1 MTTIRFAGSGVS
13 IADIAAV
20 ARTQVQVAADER
32 VIARLVEARLVL
44 ERVAASGQ
52 PIYGMNTGLGAN
64 LKTAVT
70 DEFAAFQL
78 QLIRGRG
85 MAVGEPMS
93 RDVVRAVIAA
103 RLAMLAVGGSGISP
117 GVFEALLA
125 LLNAS
130 VHPVMRSLG
139 SVGAGDL
146 VLLSA
151 IARVL
156 VGEGEAEYQG
166 EILPAATALAHAGL
180 DPAIL
185 QPKDGIALLNASAVS
200 VGEGALVLH
209 DLRRLFGWQRAA
221 AALSFEGMGG
231 NPAILAP
238 AIQAARPA
246 PGQIE
251 EARALENVLQGSALY
266 ESKAAIQDPLSLR
279 CVAPIHGALAD
290 ALERAKRAIELELNS
305 AADNPLVIVDEGQV
319 LSTGNFHT
327 PALSLAFEN
336 LGLALAQ
343 AAAASA
349 ARFIQLTG
357 SGRNGLPRYLS
368 PVGGPSA
375 GFVPMQKTVTALMAS
390 IRHQA
395 NPVMLDF
402 LPVSEG
408 VEDHATQ
415 SLLTVRKLGEMLI
428 SWRLMIS
435 CEMVAAAQAVDL
447 RQGHRCGTGTQKTY
461 EMIRTMVPALQE
473 DRSLGEEVSALASHL
488 EHEAI
493 SLGPAAGFEF

>member
-1 MTTIRFAGSGVS
+1 MTTIRLAGSGVS
-13 IADIAAV
+13 IADIAAI
-20 ARTQVQVAADER
+20 ARTQVQIVADER

-44 ERVAASGQ
+44 ESVAASGQ
-52 PIYGMNTGLGAN
+52 AIYGMNTGLGAN

-85 MAVGEPMS
+85 MAVGEPLS
-93 RDVVRAVIAA
+93 SDVSRAVVAV

-125 LLNAS
+125 MLNAG
-130 VHPVMRSLG
+130 VHPVMRSVG
-139 SVGAGDL
+139 SIGAGDL

-151 IARVL
+151 LARVL
-156 VGEGEAEYQG
+156 VGEGEAEYRG
-166 EILPAATALAHAGL
+166 EILPASEALNRAGL
-180 DPAIL
+180 NPAVL

-200 VGEGALVLH
+200 VGEGALILH
-209 DLRRLFGWQRAA
+209 DLRRLLGWQRQA

-231 NPAILAP
+231 NPAILAA

-246 PGQIE
+246 PCQIE
-251 EARALENVLQGSALY
+251 EALALEDALQGSSLY
-266 ESKAAIQDPLSLR
+266 ETTATIQDPLSLR
-279 CVAPIHGALAD
+279 CVAPIHAALAD
-290 ALERAKRAIELELNS
+290 ALERAELAVELELNS
-305 AADNPLVIVDEGQV
+305 AADNPLVIVEEGRV

-327 PALSLAFEN
+327 PAISLAFEN

-343 AAAASA
+343 AASASA

-368 PVGGPSA
+368 PVGGASA

-390 IRHQA
+390 IRHKA

-402 LPVSEG
+402 LAVSEG

-415 SLLTVRKLGEMLI
+415 SLLAVRKLGDMLA
-428 SWRLMIS
+428 SWRLLIC
-435 CEMVAAAQAVDL
+435 CEMTAAAQAIDL
-447 RQGHRCGTGTQKTY
+447 RQGHRCGAGTQKTY
-461 EMIRTMVPALQE
+461 EMIRNMVPSLQE
-473 DRSLGEEVSALASHL
+473 DRSLGEDVSVLANDLANDALHL
-488 EHEAI
+488 GI
-493 SLGPAAGFEF
+493 GSRT

>member
-1 MTTIRFAGSGVS
+1 MTTIRLAGSGVS
-13 IADIAAV
+13 IADIAAI
-20 ARTQVQVAADER
+20 ARQHAQVSADER

-44 ERVAASGQ
+44 ESVAASGQ

-70 DEFAAFQL
+70 EDFAAFQL

-85 MAVGEPMS
+85 MAVGEPLS
-93 RDVVRAVIAA
+93 RDVTRAVVAT

-125 LLNAS
+125 LLNAG
-130 VHPVMRSLG
+130 VHPVMRSVG
-139 SVGAGDL
+139 SIGAGDL

-151 IARVL
+151 MARGL

-166 EILPAATALAHAGL
+166 DILPASEALGRAGL
-180 DPAIL
+180 EPVTL

-209 DLRRLFGWQRAA
+209 DLRHLLGWQRQA
-221 AALSFEGMGG
+221 AALSFESMAG

-238 AIQAARPA
+238 SIQAARPA
-246 PGQIE
+246 PGQIS
-251 EARALENVLQGSALY
+251 EARALEDALRGSSLFEGGAT
-266 ESKAAIQDPLSLR
+266 IQDPLSLR
-279 CVAPIHGALAD
+279 CVAPIHGALVD
-290 ALERAKRAIELELNS
+290 ALERAECAVELELNS
-305 AADNPLVIVDEGQV
+305 AADNPLVLVEEGRV

-343 AAAASA
+343 TAAASA
-349 ARFIQLTG
+349 ARFLQLTG

-368 PVGGPSA
+368 PIGGPSA
-375 GFVPMQKTVTALMAS
+375 GFVPMQKTVSALMAA
-390 IRHQA
+390 IRHKA

-402 LPVSEG
+402 LAVSEG

-415 SLLTVRKLGEMLI
+415 SLLTVRKLGEMLS
-428 SWRLMIS
+428 SWRVLIA

-447 RQGHRCGTGTQKTY
+447 RQGHRCGAGTLRTHD
-461 EMIRTMVPALQE
+461 MIRNRVGVLQE
-473 DRSLGEEVSALASHL
+473 DRPLGEDVSALASHL
-488 EHEAI
+488 ADTAL
-493 SLGPAAGFEF
+493 SSTSGGRR

>member
-1 MTTIRFAGSGVS
+1 MTTIRLAGSGVS
-13 IADIAAV
+13 IADIATI
-20 ARTQVQVAADER
+20 ARNQVQVAADEH
-32 VIARLVEARLVL
+32 VLSRLVEARLVL
-44 ERVAASGQ
+44 ESVAASGQ

-85 MAVGEPMS
+85 MAVGEPLP
-93 RDVVRAVIAA
+93 RDVTRAVIAA

-125 LLNAS
+125 MLNAG
-130 VHPVMRSLG
+130 VHPLMRSIG
-139 SVGAGDL
+139 SIGAGDL

-151 IARVL
+151 LARAL
-156 VGEGEAEYQG
+156 VGEGEAEYRG
-166 EILPAATALAHAGL
+166 EVLPASEALARAGL
-180 DPAIL
+180 KPSIL

-200 VGEGALVLH
+200 AGEGALVLY
-209 DLRRLFGWQRAA
+209 DLRRLLGCQRQA
-221 AALSFEGMGG
+221 AALSFEGMAG
-231 NPAILAP
+231 NPAILAA
-238 AIQAARPA
+238 AIQAARPG
-246 PGQIE
+246 PGQIG
-251 EARALENVLQGSALY
+251 EARALANALAGSSLY
-266 ESKAAIQDPLSLR
+266 EGKTAIQDPLSLR
-279 CVAPIHGALAD
+279 CVASIQGALAD
-290 ALERAKRAIELELNS
+290 ALERAEHAVELELNS
-305 AADNPLVIVDEGQV
+305 AADNPLVIVEENRV

-357 SGRNGLPRYLS
+357 PGRNCLPRYLS

-390 IRHQA
+390 IRHGA
-395 NPVMLDF
+395 NPIMLDF

-415 SLLTVRKLGEMLI
+415 SLLTIRKLGQMLT
-428 SWRLMIS
+428 SWRLLIA

-447 RQGHRCGTGTQKTY
+447 RQEHRCGTGTRATH
-461 EMIRTMVPALQE
+461 EMIRTKVAALQE
-473 DRSLGEEVSALASHL
+473 DRPLGEDVSALASHL
-488 EHEAI
+488 ERDA
-493 SLGPAAGFEF
+493 SPLDAGSRT

>member
-1 MTTIRFAGSGVS
+1 MTTIRLAGSDVT
-13 IADIAAV
+13 IADITAI
-20 ARTQVQVAADER
+20 ARGQAQVIAGER

-44 ERVAASGQ
+44 ESVAASGQ

-64 LKTAVT
+64 LKIAVT

-85 MAVGEPMS
+85 MAVGEALP
-93 RDVVRAVIAA
+93 RDVTRAVIAA
-103 RLAMLAVGGSGISP
+103 RLAMLAVGGSGISL
-117 GVFEALLA
+117 GVFEALLD
-125 LLNAS
+125 LLNAG
-130 VHPVMRSLG
+130 VHPVMRSVG
-139 SVGAGDL
+139 SIGAGDL

-151 IARVL
+151 VARVL
-156 VGEGEAEYQG
+156 VGEGDAEYQG
-166 EILPAATALAHAGL
+166 ETLPAATGLARAGL
-180 DPAIL
+180 TPANL

-200 VGEGALVLH
+200 VGEGALTLH
-209 DLRRLFGWQRAA
+209 DLRRLLDRQRQA
-221 AALSFEGMGG
+221 AALSFEALAG

-246 PGQIE
+246 AGQVGEARLIE
-251 EARALENVLQGSALY
+251 EALRGSSLFDGGA
-266 ESKAAIQDPLSLR
+266 SIQDPLSLR
-279 CVAPIHGALAD
+279 CVAPIQGALAD
-290 ALERAKRAIELELNS
+290 ALERAENAVELELNS
-305 AADNPLVIVDEGQV
+305 AADNPLVIVDEGRV

-343 AAAASA
+343 AASASA

-357 SGRNGLPRYLS
+357 PGRNGLPRYLS
-368 PVGGPSA
+368 PIGGPSA

-390 IRHQA
+390 IRHKA

-402 LPVSEG
+402 LAVSEG

-415 SLLTVRKLGEMLI
+415 SLLTVRKLGEMLT
-428 SWRLMIS
+428 SWRLLIA

-447 RQGHRCGTGTQKTY
+447 RQGHRCGAGNQATY
-461 EMIRTMVPALQE
+461 EMIRNRMAVIQE
-473 DRSLGEEVSALASHL
+473 DRSLGDDVSALADYL
-488 EHEAI
+488 LDE
-493 SLGPAAGFEF
+493 

>member
-44 ERVAASGQ
+44 ERVAAYGQ

-70 DEFAAFQL
+70 DQFAAFQL

-130 VHPVMRSLG
+130 VHPVMRSVG

-200 VGEGALVLH
+200 VGEGLWCCTTSDGFSGGSERRQRSASKAWAAIRRS
-209 DLRRLFGWQRAA
+209 LRRPSRQRGRHLAR
-221 AALSFEGMGG
+221 SKK
-231 NPAILAP
+231 PARWKTCCRAP
-238 AIQAARPA
+238 RFMKAR
-246 PGQIE
+246 
-251 EARALENVLQGSALY
+251 RRS
-266 ESKAAIQDPLSLR
+266 R
-279 CVAPIHGALAD
+279 
-290 ALERAKRAIELELNS
+290 
-305 AADNPLVIVDEGQV
+305 
-319 LSTGNFHT
+319 T
-327 PALSLAFEN
+327 P
-336 LGLALAQ
+336 
-343 AAAASA
+343 
-349 ARFIQLTG
+349 
-357 SGRNGLPRYLS
+357 
-368 PVGGPSA
+368 
-375 GFVPMQKTVTALMAS
+375 
-390 IRHQA
+390 
-395 NPVMLDF
+395 
-402 LPVSEG
+402 
-408 VEDHATQ
+408 
-415 SLLTVRKLGEMLI
+415 
-428 SWRLMIS
+428 
-435 CEMVAAAQAVDL
+435 
-447 RQGHRCGTGTQKTY
+447 
-461 EMIRTMVPALQE
+461 
-473 DRSLGEEVSALASHL
+473 
-488 EHEAI
+488 
-493 SLGPAAGFEF
+493 

>member
-1 MTTIRFAGSGVS
+1 MTTIRLAGSDVTIEDITA
-13 IADIAAV
+13 IARGQA
-20 ARTQVQVAADER
+20 QVTADEL

-70 DEFAAFQL
+70 EDFAAFQL

-85 MAVGEPMS
+85 MALGEPLS
-93 RDVVRAVIAA
+93 RDVTRAVIAA

-125 LLNAS
+125 LLNAG
-130 VHPVMRSLG
+130 VHPVMRSVG
-139 SVGAGDL
+139 SIGAGDL

-151 IARVL
+151 LARVL
-156 VGEGEAEYQG
+156 VGEGDAEYQG
-166 EILPAATALAHAGL
+166 ETLPAATALARVGL
-180 DPAIL
+180 TPANL

-200 VGEGALVLH
+200 VGEGALTLH
-209 DLRRLFGWQRAA
+209 DLRRLLDRQRQA
-221 AALSFEGMGG
+221 AALSFEALAG

-238 AIQAARPA
+238 TIQAARPA
-246 PGQIE
+246 AGQVEEARLIE
-251 EARALENVLQGSALY
+251 EALRGSSLFDGGA
-266 ESKAAIQDPLSLR
+266 SIQDPLSLR
-279 CVAPIHGALAD
+279 CLAPIHGALAD
-290 ALERAKRAIELELNS
+290 ALERAENAIELELNS
-305 AADNPLVIVDEGQV
+305 AADNPLVIVDEGRV

-343 AAAASA
+343 AASASA

-368 PVGGPSA
+368 PVGGASA

-390 IRHQA
+390 IRHKA
-395 NPVMLDF
+395 DPVMLDF

-415 SLLTVRKLGEMLI
+415 TLLTVRKVAEMLI
-428 SWRLMIS
+428 SWRLLIA
-435 CEMVAAAQAVDL
+435 CEMAAAAQAVDL
-447 RQGHRCGTGTQKTY
+447 QQRHRCGQGTRRTY
-461 EMIRTMVPALQE
+461 EMIRSMAPALQE
-473 DRSLGEEVSALASHL
+473 DRSLGEDVSALANHL
-488 EHEAI
+488 LSGDPPPETENH
-493 SLGPAAGFEF
+493 P